1 MWSRCIR
8 SKFCCKHSNS
18 GGSNYSV
25 YCRVVGTLAT
35 ASCVHLQDSL
45 SCKLGAPFIAKAIV
59 TLHWHNAGPA
69 YKPCHELRHKVRGV
83 TLFNCC
89 SKEAA
94 EPWRLASPEFGLK
107 LSSVLLLLS
116 NCFANEAHPGTISKS
131 LCYMCSFLQA

>member
-1 MWSRCIR
+1 MFTAGLLAPWSQ
-8 SKFCCKHSNS
+8 
-18 GGSNYSV
+18 
-25 YCRVVGTLAT
+25 

-83 TLFNCC
+83 TLFNCL
-89 SKEAA
+89 SKETA
-94 EPWRLASPEFGLK
+94 ELWRYALPEFGLK
-107 LSSVLLLLS
+107 LSSVLHLLS

-131 LCYMCSFLQA
+131 LYYICSFLQAKVSEPPSLGMHMCCTKLT